1 MARKFFNLYSNFS
14 ICCNSKI
21 ISNFILMIILW
32 KFFKKIYE
40 EYFFENKK
48 KINTKKHAF
57 ICGSVSGIIASTI
70 VYPLEMMRF
79 F

>member
-1 MARKFFNLYSNFS
+1 
-14 ICCNSKI
+14 
-21 ISNFILMIILW
+21 MIILW